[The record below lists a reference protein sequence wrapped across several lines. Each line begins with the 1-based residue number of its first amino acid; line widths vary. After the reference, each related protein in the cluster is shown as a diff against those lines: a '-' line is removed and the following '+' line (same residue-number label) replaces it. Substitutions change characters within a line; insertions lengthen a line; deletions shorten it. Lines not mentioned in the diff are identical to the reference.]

1 VEIQDHSFVVLVH
14 DGGEWL
20 ASCHGHFIP
29 MGTVPVTHSV
39 EGGWVAAELVW
50 IVLGSEESYH
60 CWESNGN
67 SLVAQPVAQWPYK

>member
-1 VEIQDHSFVVLVH
+1 
-14 DGGEWL
+14 
-20 ASCHGHFIP
+20 

-67 SLVAQPVAQWPYK
+67 SLVAQPVAQWPPYK